1 MIDLANLDKIIGD
14 LKELRSQLEAS
25 YPMAWDLESL
35 EHRALFMEH
44 TQGECRY
51 SRAGFINVLNMVD
64 RDYGGMC
71 TYPEIDELL
80 EEHCTL

>member
-1 MIDLANLDKIIGD
+1 MIDLSVLDKIIGD

-35 EHRALFMEH
+35 EQRALFMEH
-44 TQGECRY
+44 SQGECRY
-51 SRAGFINVLNMVD
+51 ARAGFPIVLNIVD

-71 TYPEIDELL
+71 TYPVIDELL
-80 EEHCTL
+80 EEHCTI